1 MRTVFLDTVGL
12 LALWDET
19 DQWHSAAARAFNQ
32 LAGDAAVLT
41 TTSLVLAETANAA
54 ARRPYRSAVARLRE
68 RMEAAG
74 HVIWPSAEEWDAA
87 WSAYARGEA
96 GDAGLVDH
104 VSFAVMRRLGLTEA
118 FTNDAHFRAAG
129 LVILF

>member
-19 DQWHSAAARAFNQ
+19 DQWHSAAASAFNQ
-32 LAGDAAVLT
+32 LAGD
-41 TTSLVLAETANAA
+41 AA

-87 WSAYARGEA
+87 WSAYARGETA
-96 GDAGLVDH
+96 L
-104 VSFAVMRRLGLTEA
+104 A
-118 FTNDAHFRAAG
+118 FRPLCGWQRT
-129 LVILF
+129 